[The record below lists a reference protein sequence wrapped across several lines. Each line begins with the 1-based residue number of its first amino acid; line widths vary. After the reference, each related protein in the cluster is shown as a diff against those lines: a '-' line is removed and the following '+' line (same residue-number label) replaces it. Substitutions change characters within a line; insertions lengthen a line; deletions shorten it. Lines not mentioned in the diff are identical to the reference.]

1 MEIHR
6 NAYFRTF
13 NPFVVGSTPAGPT
26 KFKPRKSC
34 RKNKAYGV
42 FCYIVPSSVPEHST
56 GHQNR
61 RCKLTETQVREDIC
75 RIGQSLFE
83 RGYVHATAG
92 NISVK
97 LDAEQGGGYLI
108 TPTDACLG
116 FLDPARLARL
126 DADSQQQSGDRASK
140 TIVLHQQIYAASAG
154 SPTAARCIIH
164 THSTHCVALTLNP
177 MKNGQTQQ
185 PTATQTLNQERIQE
199 YVQEL
204 LPALTPYFVMKVG
217 HVPLIDYRRP
227 GDPQAAQA
235 VAAVIARYQTRGT
248 PIRAV
253 MLARL
258 GPNVWHDSPAAAMAT
273 LEELEETAKL
283 WQLTQGAALPLQE
296 NAIAELRQTFG
307 AFW

>member
-1 MEIHR
+1 M
-6 NAYFRTF
+6 
-13 NPFVVGSTPAGPT
+13 
-26 KFKPRKSC
+26 
-34 RKNKAYGV
+34 
-42 FCYIVPSSVPEHST
+42 
-56 GHQNR
+56 
-61 RCKLTETQVREDIC
+61 TETEAREEIC
-75 RIGQSLFE
+75 RVGQSLFE

-108 TPTDACLG
+108 TPTNACLG
-116 FLDPARLARL
+116 FLDPARLAWL
-126 DADSQQQSGDRASK
+126 NAESQQLSGDRASK
-140 TIVLHQQIYAASAG
+140 TIVLHQQIYAASAD

-164 THSTHCVALTLNP
+164 THSTHSVALTLGD
-177 MKNGQTQQ
+177 MKSGQGQQ
-185 PTATQTLNQERIQE
+185 LMSSQEFVR
-199 YVQEL
+199 EL

-217 HVPLIDYRRP
+217 RVPLIDYRRP

-235 VAAVIARYQTRGT
+235 VAAAIAKYQTRGT

-283 WQLTQGAALPLQE
+283 WHLTQGLAQSLPE
-296 NAIAELRQTFG
+296 SDIAELRQTFG
-307 AFW
+307 VFW